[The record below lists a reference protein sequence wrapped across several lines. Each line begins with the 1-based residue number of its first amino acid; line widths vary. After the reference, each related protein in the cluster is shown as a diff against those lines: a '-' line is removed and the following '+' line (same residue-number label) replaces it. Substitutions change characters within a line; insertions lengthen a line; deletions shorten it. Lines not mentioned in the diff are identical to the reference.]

1 METKICPKCGKEVH
15 ARFII
20 NHNGENGREGEYKW
34 VCDACDEIIDRLKIV
49 IAWTQYVM
57 IANIFFNGAVGERE
71 RGRFLFLVID
81 VFHNERYV

>member
-34 VCDACDEIIDRLKIV
+34 VCDNCDEIIDRLKIV
-49 IAWTQYVM
+49 IA
-57 IANIFFNGAVGERE
+57 
-71 RGRFLFLVID
+71 
-81 VFHNERYV
+81 